1 VPGGDHGDFGIA
13 AMDVAAAPVFLV
25 WATCYAGFFM
35 GWLVLGAYC
44 GRGTDR
50 TATQKTRARGTPA
63 MAGDRS
69 SGISAGAVI
78 FDAPNIVLD
87 LKTLPLRDPDWY
99 REAEIPVTKDGI
111 VP

>member
-1 VPGGDHGDFGIA
+1 
-13 AMDVAAAPVFLV
+13 
-25 WATCYAGFFM
+25 
-35 GWLVLGAYC
+35 
-44 GRGTDR
+44 
-50 TATQKTRARGTPA
+50 